1 MATWTKKRFG
11 GHPVTESPPG
21 ENLELLQASLSGSV
35 ILALDVSGS
44 MYGERLAEAKTGCA
58 RFIDEAVEDGY
69 SVGMLLWDHDVVGR
83 SPLERSPR
91 SARELLDSAQV
102 RGNNDIVPCLA
113 EAHKML
119 MERPAGDR
127 VLAIFGDGDLGPV
140 DAAKRAASLLTVA
153 GQTQPVTSSSLT
165 LSMPARLTAQP
176 PSMAS
181 QRSVRPALQSRSR
194 TSSSRCFSCRS
205 VLLSSGSVRE

>member
-140 DAAKRAASLLTVA
+140 DAAKRAASLLTVD
-153 GQTQPVTSSSLT
+153 GIRIITCGLG
-165 LSMPARLTAQP
+165 
-176 PSMAS
+176 MAS
-181 QRSVRPALQSRSR
+181 AEMLAVISDERDSKARVADSGGIADAIAGMTSGLIRRVR
-194 TSSSRCFSCRS
+194 
-205 VLLSSGSVRE
+205 